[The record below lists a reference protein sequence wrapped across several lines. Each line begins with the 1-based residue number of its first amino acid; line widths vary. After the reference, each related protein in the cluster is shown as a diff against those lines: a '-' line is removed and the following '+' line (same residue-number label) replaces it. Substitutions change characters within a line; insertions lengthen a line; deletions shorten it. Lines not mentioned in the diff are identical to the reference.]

1 MRASKDFI
9 AREIAGEYILVPVGA
24 AAAQFNG
31 LVTVNELGKFIFDV
45 LAEER
50 TQEAV
55 VEEITAV
62 YDVDRQTAAADLAE
76 FLDKM
81 REIGALVE

>member
-9 AREIAGEYILVPVGA
+9 VREIAGECILVPVGA
-24 AAAQFNG
+24 AAANFNG
-31 LVTVNELGKFIFDV
+31 LVTVNEIGKFIFDV
-45 LAEER
+45 LAEDC

-55 VEEITAV
+55 VERILEV

-76 FLDKM
+76 FLEKM
-81 REIGALVE
+81 REIGALEA